1 MEEIVMTEFPPEI
14 QGEKLTPP
22 HHPGLGLVRV
32 TEAAALAAGRWMG
45 LAEGLK
51 ADHAAQDAMAAA
63 LNLLPLRGKII
74 SGEEG
79 RLHEHSPL
87 DSGCV
92 VGSGEGP
99 RLDVEVNAIDGAS
112 MVSEGMPGAISVAA
126 FSPAGTMWKPGPA
139 VYLQKLVVDSDVAEA
154 LGPEA
159 LDAPPAWTLAL
170 VARQKG
176 KDVRDL
182 VVFVLKR
189 KRHEKLIEEIRRAGA
204 RVFLREGGDVAG
216 SLMAGHPSGEVDV
229 LMGTGGAAEGLAS
242 ACAVKVMGGQILAR
256 IDPLDEA
263 ERKACL
269 DEGTDLKRILTAED
283 MVQGDSVYFSATG
296 ITDSVVLE
304 GVHYHGSVVDTHSL
318 VLRSETGTRRIIKT
332 EHRLK

>member
-1 MEEIVMTEFPPEI
+1 MSQFPPEM

-45 LAEGLK
+45 LADATN
-51 ADHAAQDAMAAA
+51 ADHAAQDAMAMAM
-63 LNLLPLRGKII
+63 NLLPLRGRVI

-79 RLHEHSPL
+79 RFHEQSPL
-87 DSGCV
+87 DSGSLI
-92 VGSGEGP
+92 GTGEGP
-99 RLDVEVNAIDGAS
+99 SMDVELNAIDGAN

-126 FSPAGTMWKPGPA
+126 LSPRGTMWKPGPA
-139 VYLQKLVVDSDVAEA
+139 IYMQKLVVDRDVAAE
-154 LGPEA
+154 LGPKA

-176 KDVRDL
+176 KDIGDL

-189 KRHEKLIEEIRRAGA
+189 RRHKKLIEEIRRAGA

-216 SLMAGHPSGEVDV
+216 SLMAGYEGGEVDV

-242 ACAVKVMGGQILAR
+242 ACALKVMGGQILSR
-256 IDPLDEA
+256 IDPQSNE
-263 ERKACL
+263 ERKACE
-269 DEGTDLKRILTAED
+269 DAGMDMNRILTADD
-283 MVQGDSVYFSATG
+283 MVSGNSVYFSATG
-296 ITDSVVLE
+296 ITDSVILE
-304 GVHYHGSVVDTHSL
+304 GVHYRGGVVETHTL
-318 VLRSETGTRRIIKT
+318 ALRSETGTRRIIKT

>member
-1 MEEIVMTEFPPEI
+1 MSQFPPEI
-14 QGEKLTPP
+14 QGDKLTPP
-22 HHPGLGLVRV
+22 HHPGLGLMRV

-45 LAEGLK
+45 LDAATE

-63 LNLLPLRGKII
+63 INLLPLQGKVI

-79 RLHEHSPL
+79 RLHDHFPL
-87 DSGCV
+87 DSGAS
-92 VGSGEGP
+92 VGTGLGP
-99 RLDVEVNAIDGAS
+99 VMDVELNAIDGAGL
-112 MVSEGMPGAISVAA
+112 VSEGMPGAISVAA
-126 FSPAGTMWKPGPA
+126 LSNVGTMWQPGPA
-139 VYLQKLVVDSDVAEA
+139 IYLEKLVVDREVAEA

-159 LDAPPAWTLAL
+159 MDAPPAWTLAL
-170 VARQKG
+170 IARHKG

-216 SLMAGHPSGEVDV
+216 ALMAGYEGGEVDV
-229 LMGTGGAAEGLAS
+229 LMGTGGAAEGLAA

-256 IDPLDEA
+256 IAPQSDDERQACKEAGLDT
-263 ERKACL
+263 KV
-269 DEGTDLKRILTAED
+269 ILTAED
-283 MVQGDSVYFSATG
+283 MVQGESVYFCATG
-296 ITDSVVLE
+296 ITDSVILD
-304 GVHYHGSVVDTHSL
+304 GVHYHGDL
-318 VLRSETGTRRIIKT
+318 VTTNTLALRSETGTRRIIKT

>member
-1 MEEIVMTEFPPEI
+1 MSQFPPEM

-45 LAEGLK
+45 LADAAG
-51 ADHAAQDAMAAA
+51 ADHGAQDAMAVAM
-63 LNLLPLRGKII
+63 NLLPLKGRII

-87 DSGCV
+87 DSNNL
-92 VGSGEGP
+92 VGTGEGP
-99 RLDVEVNAIDGAS
+99 SMDVELNAIDGAN

-126 FSPAGTMWKPGPA
+126 LSPEGTMWRPGPA
-139 VYLQKLVVDSDVAEA
+139 IYLEKLVVDRDVAAE

-170 VARQKG
+170 IARQKG
-176 KDVRDL
+176 KDIRDL

-189 KRHEKLIEEIRRAGA
+189 QRHIRLVEKIRRAGA

-216 SLMAGHPSGEVDV
+216 SLMAGYEGGEVDV

-242 ACAVKVMGGQILAR
+242 ACALKVMGGQILAR
-256 IDPLDEA
+256 INPQSE
-263 ERKACL
+263 EEKQACR
-269 DEGTDLKRILTAED
+269 DAGMDLNRILTADD
-283 MVQGDSVYFSATG
+283 MVHGDSVYFSATG
-296 ITDSVVLE
+296 ITDSVVLD
-304 GVHYHGSVVDTHSL
+304 GVHYRGDVVQTHTL
-318 VLRSETGTRRIIKT
+318 ALRSETGTRRMIKT
-332 EHRLK
+332 EHRLR

>member
-1 MEEIVMTEFPPEI
+1 MSQFPPEI

-22 HHPGLGLVRV
+22 HHPGLGMMRI

-45 LAEGLK
+45 LDAATE

-63 LNLLPLRGKII
+63 INLLPLRGRVI

-79 RLHEHSPL
+79 RHHENFPL
-87 DSGCV
+87 DSGAA
-92 VGSGEGP
+92 VGTGQGP
-99 RLDVEVNAIDGAS
+99 EMDVELNAIDGAGL
-112 MVSEGMPGAISVAA
+112 VSEGMPGAISVAA
-126 FSPAGTMWKPGPA
+126 LSKAGTMWRPGPA
-139 VYLQKLVVDSDVAEA
+139 VYLEKLVVDRDVAGA

-170 VARQKG
+170 IARQKE
-176 KDVRDL
+176 KEVRDL

-216 SLMAGHPSGEVDV
+216 ALMAGYEGGEVDV
-229 LMGTGGAAEGLAS
+229 LMGTGGSAEGLAA

-256 IDPLDEA
+256 IAPQDDEEKQACKDAGLDF
-263 ERKACL
+263 K
-269 DEGTDLKRILTAED
+269 KILTAED
-283 MVQGDSVYFSATG
+283 MVKGESVYFCATG
-296 ITDSVVLE
+296 ITDSVILE
-304 GVHYHGSVVDTHSL
+304 GVHYQGDLVTTHSL
-318 VLRSETGTRRIIKT
+318 ALRSETGTRRIVKT

>member
-1 MEEIVMTEFPPEI
+1 MSQFPPEI

-32 TEAAALAAGRWMG
+32 TEAAALTAGRWMG
-45 LAEGLK
+45 LGAAAK

-63 LNLLPLRGKII
+63 MNLLPLKGRVI

-87 DSGCV
+87 NSGCI
-92 VGSGEGP
+92 VGTGNGP
-99 RLDVEVNAIDGAS
+99 AMDVELNAIDGAN

-126 FSPAGTMWKPGPA
+126 LSPAGTMWEPGPA
-139 VYLQKLVVDSDVAEA
+139 VYMQKLVVDRDVAGE

-176 KDVRDL
+176 KDIGDL

-189 KRHEKLIEEIRRAGA
+189 KRHEQLIEEIRRAGA

-216 SLMAGHPSGEVDV
+216 SLMAGYEGGEVDV

-242 ACAVKVMGGQILAR
+242 ACALKVMGGQVLTR
-256 IDPLDEA
+256 IDPQSNE
-263 ERKACL
+263 ERKACEDAGMAL
-269 DEGTDLKRILTAED
+269 NRILTADD
-283 MVQGDSVYFSATG
+283 MVRGNTVYFSATG
-296 ITDSVVLE
+296 ITDSVMLE
-304 GVHYHGSVVDTHSL
+304 GVHYHGDVVETHTL
-318 VLRSETGTRRIIKT
+318 ALRSETGTRRIIKT
-332 EHRLK
+332 EHRLR